1 MCVSNV
7 SSNLCSCTI
16 TPPSCVRNTSYD
28 TIGRYHTIVPYVC
41 LQCVIQV
48 VLTHNVTPKLC
59 KEYTIYNDTI
69 GMVPYHTTVRC
80 VCLQCDI
87 QVVFTHNGS
96 PKLCKEQPMD
106 HNMSLPHNIISK
118 NKSVIA
124 TMPALAIH
132 PSPSIPILS
141 LPVIGVYQGK
151 LYSST
156 IMGDLASV
164 VANVIEHSSWEK
176 SRRGRICCFPPKGG
190 LHHTFGDA
198 SLEMRLDIP
207 HWCYSYKSQS
217 PSSRRTCAAAVE
229 YRIMLQIHRGH
240 STNHRRCTV

>member
-1 MCVSNV
+1 
-7 SSNLCSCTI
+7 
-16 TPPSCVRNTSYD
+16 
-28 TIGRYHTIVPYVC
+28 
-41 LQCVIQV
+41 
-48 VLTHNVTPKLC
+48 
-59 KEYTIYNDTI
+59 
-69 GMVPYHTTVRC
+69 
-80 VCLQCDI
+80 
-87 QVVFTHNGS
+87 
-96 PKLCKEQPMD
+96 
-106 HNMSLPHNIISK
+106 
-118 NKSVIA
+118 
-124 TMPALAIH
+124 
-132 PSPSIPILS
+132 
-141 LPVIGVYQGK
+141 VYQGK

-207 HWCYSYKSQS
+207 HWCYSYKLQS

-240 STNHRRCTV
+240 STNHRRCTVWIAKGSSSSIIYARLSPVKLPPWIYNAYRQTSSRTILLSAMEVMITSVYCPHPWKRHGIVFEYAMVTYGWPILWILTLDFGTLIQTVVLQYSSVFQG